1 MPVAVPDQRLVLS
14 DQLCLGSRRCRLISD
29 DAEEPLEQWNLHFR
43 QVYSC
48 RDGFRIFVRIPGRTS
63 SGSDV
68 LGLFRDAPP
77 HREIYQSSFLHGLGT
92 DRCAVGAEGLS
103 AAQAK
108 TGKTSERKRQAR
120 GESVFDVH
128 DSFPALYRHSP
139 AADACKA
146 GRKGGGK
153 PYGAGLGY
161 LFYGSDA
168 PGVLPKNEEYG
179 YWRKNIH
186 TKGKLRVYSTPMNF
200 ALRYPKRF
208 F

>member
-1 MPVAVPDQRLVLS
+1 MPLHI
-14 DQLCLGSRRCRLISD
+14 GKYI
-29 DAEEPLEQWNLHFR
+29 NLPF
-43 QVYSC
+43 C
-48 RDGFRIFVRIPGRTS
+48 
-63 SGSDV
+63 
-68 LGLFRDAPP
+68 
-77 HREIYQSSFLHGLGT
+77 LHGLGT